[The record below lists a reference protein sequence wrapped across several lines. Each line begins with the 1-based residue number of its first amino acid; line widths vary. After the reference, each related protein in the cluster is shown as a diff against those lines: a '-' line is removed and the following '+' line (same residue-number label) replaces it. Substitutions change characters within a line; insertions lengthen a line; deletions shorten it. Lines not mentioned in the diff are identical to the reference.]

1 MLRSH
6 YAYIAILIL
15 FAFPVFYMIGARFFN
30 YVATVNIGIIYLA
43 VFFSGPCLLGYG
55 YVMRK
60 IAYEKTVSLIALIL
74 GGLWTASEIVIF
86 IKGAFFR

>member
-1 MLRSH
+1 MFRSH

-15 FAFPVFYMIGARFFN
+15 FAFPVFYMIGAKFFN

-55 YVMRK
+55 FVMRR
-60 IAYEKTVSLIALIL
+60 IAHGKTISLVALIL
-74 GGLWTASEIVIF
+74 GGLWTISEIVIF
-86 IKGAFFR
+86 IKGTFFI